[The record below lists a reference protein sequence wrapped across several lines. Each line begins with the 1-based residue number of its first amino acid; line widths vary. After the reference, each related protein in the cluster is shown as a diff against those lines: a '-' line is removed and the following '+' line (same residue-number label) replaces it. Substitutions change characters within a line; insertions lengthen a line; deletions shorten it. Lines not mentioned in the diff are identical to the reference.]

1 MFSTEFVE
9 ILKISTYIWINIFF
23 LVSSLLT
30 VYIWVK
36 LAKSS
41 KKVNDT
47 LDVVQGTA
55 FSIYESFDKKGSQ
68 IAGNVGGF
76 IAGLLNGKKRG
87 KW

>member
-1 MFSTEFVE
+1 MSNIDFVE

-23 LVSSLLT
+23 VVSSFLT
-30 VYIWVK
+30 IYIWVK

-76 IAGLLNGKKRG
+76 IAGLIQSRKKR